1 MKSFSKFAD
10 INFAFCFFGILRL
23 KEQIEEML
31 DHIKTGLGLKLQG
44 GNFFFFFFLFPQ
56 RFLKVSHK
64 SGMNQNWHNVIV
76 SRKNIQIKT

>member
-1 MKSFSKFAD
+1 MNLHCFPCFLKFQYHIAWMKSFSKFAD

-44 GNFFFFFFLFPQ
+44 GNFFFFFFFVSSKI
-56 RFLKVSHK
+56 LKSI
-64 SGMNQNWHNVIV
+64 S
-76 SRKNIQIKT
+76 